1 MSNAAALLAH
11 THTSPGSPDRPP
23 ASLGPCSE
31 DSPEQRLQST
41 ALCGCL
47 RFIQANQK
55 MFPCTKSR
63 ASYIRVP
70 LTATRGRSRSLLYA
84 AAARA
89 NTRARLAV
97 VLYCHFQAAEL
108 RA

>member
-23 ASLGPCSE
+23 GSLGPCSE

-55 MFPCTKSR
+55 MFPCTEEQSVLCKGSPDGNTGE
-63 ASYIRVP
+63 IKVP
-70 LTATRGRSRSLLYA
+70 PLRCSSQSKHKGSACCGS
-84 AAARA
+84 
-89 NTRARLAV
+89 
-97 VLYCHFQAAEL
+97 VLPL
-108 RA
+108 SGG